1 MRHRQNSLSWP
12 AEKTIVFLLFGA
24 VSLCLRSSV
33 FMKME
38 EQICIRKRKGREE
51 RTRGTDKRKR
61 KREEQERKNWGKR
74 KKEERQGIREE
85 YERKS
90 KDRGRK
96 EEGKRKENP
105 YPFMEFSPSKGH
117 GQYPILFV
125 DFVEISGQGIHL
137 KRKYT
142 HTYYIYT

>member
-1 MRHRQNSLSWP
+1 
-12 AEKTIVFLLFGA
+12 
-24 VSLCLRSSV
+24 
-33 FMKME
+33 MKME
-38 EQICIRKRKGREE
+38 EQICIRKRKARDE
-51 RTRGTDKRKR
+51 RTRGTE

-90 KDRGRK
+90 KERGRK

-117 GQYPILFV
+117 GQYPTCLLIL
-125 DFVEISGQGIHL
+125 
-137 KRKYT
+137 
-142 HTYYIYT
+142 

>member
-1 MRHRQNSLSWP
+1 
-12 AEKTIVFLLFGA
+12 
-24 VSLCLRSSV
+24 
-33 FMKME
+33 MKME
-38 EQICIRKRKGREE
+38 EQICIRKRKGRGKEERNGQEE
-51 RTRGTDKRKR
+51 RTRGKE

-142 HTYYIYT
+142 HTYIYT